1 MFRYSP
7 LQGEHK
13 EAERVMERAT
23 QAICSTHEP
32 ETFADADVIVRWA
45 SHLLTQARTL
55 HKTFP
60 GCMFTVARLGEAQ
73 APYAMIQGTLCG

>member
-1 MFRYSP
+1 MGTMFRYSP

-32 ETFADADVIVRWA
+32 EP
-45 SHLLTQARTL
+45 LQTQTS
-55 HKTFP
+55 
-60 GCMFTVARLGEAQ
+60 
-73 APYAMIQGTLCG
+73 